1 MQHGNSII
9 EYLNW
14 RGDLPFS
21 IEPFNEVDNVI
32 LAQLAYVDFD
42 GIVMS
47 AREDK
52 IPVGEVCSRYW
63 EMHTEEEIRNRQS
76 FVRLSPFLLK
86 PVAESRRFE
95 QTKMCGYINYV
106 SKNTEAQ
113 MSAIQFELEDGT
125 TYVAFRG
132 TDETLVGWKED
143 FNLSYMSRT
152 EGQRLAVEYLKE
164 YFGDTNCRL
173 RVGGHSKGGNFA
185 IYASAFSGPKVE
197 AQIEA
202 VYSNDSPGFR
212 EEITETPEYKRIV
225 EKTVSII
232 PRDSLIGKILTS
244 GIHSNV
250 VMSAVNGIKQHDAMT
265 WQVFRNRFVRTE
277 RSGDSVFFEKVIS
290 GWLDHVDDEARKVFV
305 DQIFNILQ
313 SSGANTMKDVRE
325 ISLRDLSEALQM
337 ARSLPKDQQKEISQV
352 LKQLFRSGEKTFYEQ
367 IGSKEGRIP
376 EFVRRWAAKRES
388 AVEAKAAEAYL
399 EELESAEE
407 ENAQSTG
414 EEQPESAEAAGE
426 SAGASINAPEDGDG
440 CTENDER
447 DDTDER
453 DIEDDGD
460 DREDTQ

>member
-1 MQHGNSII
+1 
-9 EYLNW
+9 
-14 RGDLPFS
+14 
-21 IEPFNEVDNVI
+21 
-32 LAQLAYVDFD
+32 
-42 GIVMS
+42 
-47 AREDK
+47 
-52 IPVGEVCSRYW
+52 
-63 EMHTEEEIRNRQS
+63 
-76 FVRLSPFLLK
+76 
-86 PVAESRRFE
+86 
-95 QTKMCGYINYV
+95 
-106 SKNTEAQ
+106 
-113 MSAIQFELEDGT
+113 
-125 TYVAFRG
+125 
-132 TDETLVGWKED
+132 
-143 FNLSYMSRT
+143 
-152 EGQRLAVEYLKE
+152 
-164 YFGDTNCRL
+164 
-173 RVGGHSKGGNFA
+173 
-185 IYASAFSGPKVE
+185 
-197 AQIEA
+197 
-202 VYSNDSPGFR
+202 
-212 EEITETPEYKRIV
+212 
-225 EKTVSII
+225 
-232 PRDSLIGKILTS
+232 
-244 GIHSNV
+244 
-250 VMSAVNGIKQHDAMT
+250 MT

-313 SSGANTMKDVRE
+313 SSGANTMKDVRD

-414 EEQPESAEAAGE
+414 EEQPESTEAAGE
-426 SAGASINAPEDGDG
+426 SAGASINEPEDGDG